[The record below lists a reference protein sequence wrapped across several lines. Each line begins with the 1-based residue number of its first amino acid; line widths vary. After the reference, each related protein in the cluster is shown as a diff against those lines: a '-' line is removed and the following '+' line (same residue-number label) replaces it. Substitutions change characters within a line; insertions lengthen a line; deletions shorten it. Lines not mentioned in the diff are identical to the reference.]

1 MTPKIQFNKTDRY
14 FIDQVPY
21 ANVGC
26 DEVQAYFRRE
36 DGTNAVERFAWTD
49 LHNIVGGPRWNCEK
63 RSSTVIDAKRQADPF
78 ANVWELPPKQ
88 LEVLLDRWCFVT
100 ALDKLH
106 AEGKIIL
113 KPQEVKQNYA
123 IIHLEASKAWSAVQG
138 DFGKQYFGIKS
149 KGLSR
154 NASASSILRW
164 RRLYHQSGQRIV
176 ALKDSRGRKSKLEI
190 DQESFKF
197 IMKHLRLYLL
207 DQRHTKR
214 ETAEKT
220 VAALQVENARRSD
233 TGDRPLETRSRST
246 LCDWISKFTPLET
259 EAGRFGIR
267 SAKIKYA
274 GVGMTERPTR
284 PGEVFQVDE
293 WEVDAK
299 SLIMD
304 SPMREGLDQETLR
317 RLPKD
322 RRWFYVVMDVATRY
336 IVGFLIASSQN
347 SDSAVRALEMAT
359 LNKDH
364 LAKASGSK
372 SSWAGFPFES
382 IESDT
387 GSAFIATATQRA
399 VNGILATY
407 KRAQVGEPQLRGHL
421 ERFFGSLTKRAMPYV
436 PGRTFSN
443 PAERGDYDSDGRAAL
458 TDDQLALI
466 FIRYF
471 VDVYHQTEHP
481 GLFNE
486 TPAAALERLGGTVGL
501 PPQISKTT
509 RRHAFGIRQTRTID
523 ARGIRFLAINYNSDE
538 LQQIR
543 RSPSG
548 NEVSFYV
555 DRNDLGTISVWNN
568 DKWLEVPCSVENFSG
583 ISLLKWL
590 EVSKLLRNR
599 YAGNAEIRTSIIFEA
614 LHAMQKVSNDAM
626 TLMGVLPQVPTAQQL
641 ADLERNLYWGL
652 SVIDDAVPDLED
664 FTVADNGIGY
674 VINSEM
680 GGKSTEID
688 RPALP
693 LPPQLKNTGYA
704 KSGLKKD
711 RDNWWLEGDD
721 Q

>member
-14 FIDQVPY
+14 FIDQVPF
-21 ANVGC
+21 AHIGT

-36 DGTNAVERFAWTD
+36 DGSNAVERFAWTD
-49 LHNIVGGPRWNCEK
+49 LHEIVGGPRWDCNK
-63 RSSTVIDAKRQADPF
+63 RPSTVADAKRQADPF
-78 ANVWELPPKQ
+78 ACVWELPERQ

-100 ALDKLH
+100 AIDKLH
-106 AEGKIIL
+106 IEGAIIL
-113 KPQEVKQNYA
+113 KPEVVKANYA
-123 IIHLEASKAWSAVQG
+123 AIHFEASKAWAAIQG
-138 DFGKQYFGIKS
+138 NFGKQYFGIKS
-149 KGLSR
+149 RGLSR

-164 RRLYHQSGQRIV
+164 RRLYYQSGQRLIS
-176 ALKDSRGRKSKLEI
+176 LKDSRGRKSKIEI

-220 VAALQVENARRSD
+220 LAAIQVENTRRSD
-233 TGDRPLETRSRST
+233 AGDTPLKTRSRST
-246 LCDWISKFTPLET
+246 LCDWISKFSPVEM
-259 EAGRFGIR
+259 EAGRYGLK

-274 GVGMTERPTR
+274 GVGKTERASR

-293 WEVDAK
+293 WEADAFT
-299 SLIMD
+299 LITETLL
-304 SPMREGLDQETLR
+304 REGLDEETIK
-317 RLPKD
+317 RLPKG
-322 RRWFYVVMDVATRY
+322 RRWLYVAIDVATRY
-336 IVGFLIASSQN
+336 VVGFVIASTQN
-347 SDSAVRALEMAT
+347 SESAIRALEMAT

-364 LAKASGSK
+364 FAKASGSK
-372 SSWAGFPFES
+372 NSWRGFPFEC

-387 GSAFIATATQRA
+387 GSAFRAKDTQRA
-399 VNGILATY
+399 VETTLATY
-407 KRAQVGEPQLRGHL
+407 KYPTVGEPQFRPFI
-421 ERFFGSLTKRAMPYV
+421 ERFFGTLTKRAMPYI
-436 PGRTFSN
+436 PGRAFSN
-443 PAERGDYDSDGRAAL
+443 PRERGDYDSEGRAAL

-501 PPQISKTT
+501 PAQIPQTM
-509 RRHAFGIRQTRTID
+509 RRHAFGIHQTRILD

-543 RSPSG
+543 RSPGG

-568 DKWLEVPCSVENFSG
+568 DRWLEVPCSVENFSR
-583 ISLLKWL
+583 ISLLQWL
-590 EVSKLLRNR
+590 EVSKVLRNR

-614 LHAMQKVSNDAM
+614 LHAMQKVSDDAM

-652 SVIDDAVPDLED
+652 SVTDDAVPDLED
-664 FTVADNGIGY
+664 LIVADNGIGY
-674 VINSEM
+674 VISSEI
-680 GGKSTEID
+680 GGKSTEINL
-688 RPALP
+688 PAVP
-693 LPPQLKNTGYA
+693 LPPQMENTDYA
-704 KSGLKKD
+704 KSVQKKD
-711 RDNWWLEGDD
+711 RDGWYLEGDD